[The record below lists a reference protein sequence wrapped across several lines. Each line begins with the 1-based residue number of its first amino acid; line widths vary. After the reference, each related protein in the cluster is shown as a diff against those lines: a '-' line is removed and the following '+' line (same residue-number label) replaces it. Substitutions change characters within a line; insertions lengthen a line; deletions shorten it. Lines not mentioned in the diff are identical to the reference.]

1 MLTDADIVISKVED
15 GCHKIGYRYHLR
27 IIMEDFLT
35 VLRIH
40 RVITPKANFGG
51 IRPCNKTC
59 FITGFDSP
67 KKSPQCTADYCLIIL
82 TIENK
87 KPDIFFAS
95 FNYILLR
102 LSHFAV
108 RCLTKRSSAR

>member
-59 FITGFDSP
+59 FITP
-67 KKSPQCTADYCLIIL
+67 
-82 TIENK
+82 N
-87 KPDIFFAS
+87 
-95 FNYILLR
+95 LR
-102 LSHFAV
+102 LVRSGSVVPLQACLFLAQHFIMV
-108 RCLTKRSSAR
+108 GV